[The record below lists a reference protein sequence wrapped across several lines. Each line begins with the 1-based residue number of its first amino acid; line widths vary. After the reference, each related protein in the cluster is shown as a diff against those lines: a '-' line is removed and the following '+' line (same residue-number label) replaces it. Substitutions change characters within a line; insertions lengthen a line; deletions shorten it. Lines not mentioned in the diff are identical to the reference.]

1 MPRGAAP
8 EEQRG
13 KLFLPGPMLA
23 TASLGGMN
31 QAPSAKYPLPSADC
45 PLVLYQP
52 GIRSGERWQPGA
64 WGGLHLY
71 GGIGGAPGS
80 KAEPLVDCVAGG
92 RHWAETGVLTRRRR
106 RNNGMG
112 GSKRVSRAEAMGG
125 GASCKASRAARD
137 MQTTQ
142 SQEERDSSEF
152 WGWALPATLPLV
164 AGMLSEELGRSRG
177 GAEPK
182 PLNEALQGPGTQ
194 RRLFLWA

>member
-13 KLFLPGPMLA
+13 KLFLPGPMLT

-125 GASCKASRAARD
+125 GVRHARP
-137 MQTTQ
+137 
-142 SQEERDSSEF
+142 QE
-152 WGWALPATLPLV
+152 P
-164 AGMLSEELGRSRG
+164 
-177 GAEPK
+177 
-182 PLNEALQGPGTQ
+182 PGTCKRLKAKRSETLLSSGAGLC
-194 RRLFLWA
+194 RRRCR